1 MRCTEH
7 LERAHAMPW
16 YIFDQAG
23 TTIIRLARHLEPLRA
38 RAARQASR
46 VCKGDALSDKKA
58 GTSATR
64 LTRHV
69 VALQG
74 PCGASFYPSG
84 SRRCRHCPAR
94 LDLCNMPR
102 VARRAARDT
111 FGEQTV
117 SGGSRQPHIQKNI
130 MITPSQDEQPPQHH
144 EQQHHHNEHDTISLW
159 LL

>member
-1 MRCTEH
+1 LSPCGAVRCTEH

-23 TTIIRLARHLEPLRA
+23 TTRIRLARHLEPLRA

-46 VCKGDALSDKKA
+46 AAKGDALSDKKA

-94 LDLCNMPR
+94 LDARNMPR
-102 VARRAARDT
+102 VAWRAARDA
-111 FGEQTV
+111 FGAQTV
-117 SGGSRQPHIQKNI
+117 SGGSRQPHICRLNFARSQHATAASSWLRREQT
-130 MITPSQDEQPPQHH
+130 TPYLSP
-144 EQQHHHNEHDTISLW
+144 
-159 LL
+159 